1 MLRVAIQLKDIIASN
16 VTSAIDAAS
25 NPAKMLHRLQREI
38 EESIMALEGERSSV
52 VRRRAQLEAQLTQN
66 ELREAA
72 WSDKAKVAMDNGNE
86 ELARQ
91 ALMAREDCRELV
103 EQIKSDMAQA
113 TSDLSEI
120 EEAIRELEMKRE
132 DARERAKD
140 QAAADE
146 RSGSGGS
153 GGAPSKTDE
162 QLDRISQLERR
173 TEFAT
178 EEVAQSR
185 GHAGI
190 NREIEEMRRKTAID
204 AELDALRGDS
214 APAKRP
220 RRKAK

>member
-52 VRRRAQLEAQLTQN
+52 LRRRAQLEAQLTQN

-86 ELARQ
+86 DLARQ

-103 EQIKSDMAQA
+103 EQIKSDMAQT

-120 EEAIRELEMKRE
+120 EEAIRELEVKRE
-132 DARERAKD
+132 DARERVKD

-146 RSGSGGS
+146 RSGS

-185 GHAGI
+185 GHAAV

-204 AELDALRGDS
+204 AELEALRDGS
-214 APAKRP
+214 APAKRS